1 MVCQYADIPLN
12 TLNGTRNDLDGI
24 AYLTEYGR
32 NEKLD
37 LLTEL

>member
-1 MVCQYADIPLN
+1 MICQYAEIPLN

-24 AYLTEYGR
+24 AYLTEYGM